1 VWVWWA
7 EFGMVP
13 SGWKGVRCGWSVINT
28 RVQVEVRQYGVVWC
42 EAWIV
47 VTQETPISNN
57 VGQQKE
63 GMKVTTVYSSTF
75 ESS

>member
-1 VWVWWA
+1 MD
-7 EFGMVP
+7 GQLL
-13 SGWKGVRCGWSVINT
+13 I
-28 RVQVEVRQYGVVWC
+28 EVRQYGVVWC
-42 EAWIV
+42 EGWNV

>member
-1 VWVWWA
+1 VD
-7 EFGMVP
+7 GQLL
-13 SGWKGVRCGWSVINT
+13 I
-28 RVQVEVRQYGVVWC
+28 EVRQYGVVWC
-42 EAWIV
+42 EGWNV